1 MVQNIEQPG
10 RNIIIKRNDRQK
22 RSNQEKQEFDYN
34 NILNEPIELL
44 SESIEKQLQNEMFW
58 NQVPQDFE
66 QIMMNSTVDNITK
79 SIELTTTPAS
89 ITNDTNLTT
98 TSTALSLELS
108 TTSIIEVKT
117 ETTVPIIKTTITPLF
132 ITTSVQTTT
141 TTAIQPTLQS
151 TTVQISFP
159 STEIVSN
166 QTFEAVNQTTTTIE
180 PNTVKPTL
188 LNKILTKTI
197 DKKKSSDQSE
207 FDWTSIMNN
216 DSEKTIYETFYELL
230 DNDFVNKTKSKSDQ

>member
-89 ITNDTNLTT
+89 IANDTNLTT